1 MSPIIARILFDTW
14 FFPPR
19 LAVTLVNDDVEFNFE
34 GRFSGRDCAD
44 TDNRIIG
51 GSLTTIQEHPYQ
63 INFRRVGRLHCGGS
77 LITQTRALTAA
88 HCLLNNVSVSEYS
101 IMAGSTLRNGDGGQ
115 QIRSIASVLRH
126 PRFNEIRR
134 TYDIGLLFW
143 EKPLI
148 FGAAIRSITMP
159 MQSAP
164 LPYGKSCNLT
174 GWGTTEEG
182 VPASIAGR
190 LKVTSVP
197 LLSRSECLRAYGDR
211 ITYDR
216 F

>member
-1 MSPIIARILFDTW
+1 
-14 FFPPR
+14 
-19 LAVTLVNDDVEFNFE
+19 
-34 GRFSGRDCAD
+34 
-44 TDNRIIG
+44 
-51 GSLTTIQEHPYQ
+51 
-63 INFRRVGRLHCGGS
+63 
-77 LITQTRALTAA
+77 
-88 HCLLNNVSVSEYS
+88 
-101 IMAGSTLRNGDGGQ
+101 MAGSTLRYGDGGQ

-143 EKPLI
+143 KKPLI
-148 FGAAIRSITMP
+148 SGAAIRPITMP

-164 LPYGKSCNLT
+164 LPYGKNCNLT

-182 VPASIAGR
+182 DPASTAGR

-197 LLSRSECLRAYGDR
+197 LLSRSECKRAYGDR

-216 F
+216 FCAGLPQGGRGACQSDSGAPLVRNGILIGVVSGGIGCAAPGSPNIYVDVAFFSNWIRTMPSAL